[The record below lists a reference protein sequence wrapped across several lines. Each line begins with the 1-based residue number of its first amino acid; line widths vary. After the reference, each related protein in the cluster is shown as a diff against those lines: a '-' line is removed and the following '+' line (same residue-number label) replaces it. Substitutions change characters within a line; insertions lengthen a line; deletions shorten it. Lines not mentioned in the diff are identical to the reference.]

1 MPAQRIETPIARCSN
16 ITLIRE
22 GKPALKRVSFTVKPG
37 EHWALL
43 GPNGSGKSS
52 LLSVLQGWLWPQQGS
67 LEVLG
72 HVFGEDDLSE
82 LRKHIGWV
90 GGEIENEFP
99 RWQSVADIAASGG
112 VGTIGLQF
120 DVASAEVK
128 RMAMR
133 NLTWVGLR
141 AYAARPCKQLSQ
153 GQTRL
158 LTIAR
163 ALMTSPRLLVL
174 DEPCTGLD
182 PVARLRFLNRLSAL
196 LRVKGG
202 PSAFYVT
209 HHVEEIV
216 PEVTHAL
223 LLRQGKVIAAGQL
236 REALTAEHL
245 SLTFGAKVKL
255 TRSQGRYHLVS
266 AGPGRSASPL

>member
-1 MPAQRIETPIARCSN
+1 MKTASSPIAHCAD
-16 ITLIRE
+16 ITLLRE
-22 GKPALKRVSFTVKPG
+22 GKTALKQVGFTVRPG
-37 EHWALL
+37 EHWVLL

-52 LLSVLQGWLWPQQGS
+52 LLAVLQGWLWPQKGK

-72 HVFGEDDLSE
+72 HQFGADDLSD

-90 GGEIENEFP
+90 GLEIENEFP
-99 RWQSVADIAASGG
+99 RWQSVLEIAASGG

-120 DVASAEVK
+120 DPASAVVR

-133 NLTWVGLR
+133 NLAWVGLR
-141 AYAARPCKQLSQ
+141 DYAKRPCRQLSQ

-182 PVARLRFLNRLSAL
+182 PVARLRFLDRLSDL
-196 LRVKGG
+196 LRLKDG

-216 PEVTHAL
+216 PEITHAL
-223 LLRQGKVIAAGQL
+223 LLRQGRVIAAGPL
-236 REALTAEHL
+236 HETLTSERL
-245 SLTFGAKVKL
+245 SQTFGSKVKL
-255 TRSQGRYHLVS
+255 TRGQGKYRL
-266 AGPGRSASPL
+266 AIAD